1 MEPTTYYPAMLELV
15 DESFVSIKTATSEQ
29 FSEAITLVRKKRDV
43 LNERMKAIRTY
54 QEHRDD

>member
-1 MEPTTYYPAMLELV
+1 MEPTTYHPAMLELV

-29 FSEAITLVRKKRDV
+29 FSEALTLVRQKRDV

-54 QEHRDD
+54 QDHRDD

>member
-15 DESFVSIKTATSEQ
+15 DETFVSIKTATGEQ
-29 FSEAITLVRKKRDV
+29 FNEALTLVRKRRDV

>member
-29 FSEAITLVRKKRDV
+29 FSEALTLVRKKRDV

>member
-1 MEPTTYYPAMLELV
+1 MEPSTYYPAMLELV

-29 FSEAITLVRKKRDV
+29 FSEALTLVRKKRDV